1 MTKAEHASPAAGAAA
16 YPAPPAAVCR
26 ETLPLTL
33 RIPGRPEEV
42 HHARHWFRSCLRDW
56 HDDDAAAAESIFA
69 EVAANAFRHS
79 RGQITVTVRLSPRA
93 VRCDV
98 RDSSWRRPRRMSGQ
112 DLDLEDG
119 RGMLIVTALA
129 DAWGVRRHLPG
140 KTVWFELHARIPPE
154 GSVPAP

>member
-1 MTKAEHASPAAGAAA
+1 MTKAQHASPEAKAAA
-16 YPAPPAAVCR
+16 SPAHVPAGR
-26 ETLPLTL
+26 GTPLTL
-33 RIPGRPEEV
+33 RIPRRPEEV
-42 HHARHWFRSCLRDW
+42 QRARHWFRSCLRDW

-112 DLDLEDG
+112 DLELEDG